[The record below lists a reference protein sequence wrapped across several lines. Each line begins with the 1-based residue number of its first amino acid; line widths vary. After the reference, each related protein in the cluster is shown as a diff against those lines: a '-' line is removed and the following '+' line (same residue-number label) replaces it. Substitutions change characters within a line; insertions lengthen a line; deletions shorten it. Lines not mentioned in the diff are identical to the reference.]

1 MPDLLKTLVV
11 LGARGDMTGRLL
23 LPALVR
29 LAGAGQLPAEM
40 QVVAMDRDAGDDD
53 AYRDH
58 ARQKLDAHLPDRD
71 EKATE
76 AFLERLSYRQADVT
90 SADAL
95 RKALDGLAS
104 PMAVYLALPNVLFR
118 PTLEAL
124 SQAGLPPHAT
134 LVVEKPFGTDLDD
147 AKELNALIARSF
159 DERDVFRIDHFLAK
173 QTVLDVLGLRFANRI
188 FEPVWNSEHISR
200 VDITWYE
207 SLGLEGRANYYDRA
221 GALRDMIQNHLLQ
234 MLALVAMDPPRSI
247 TDRDLRDRK
256 VEALRAVVPPK
267 PEEMAKATRRAR
279 YTAGTVGGKDLPA
292 YADAEGVDPS
302 RGTETYAEVTFKV
315 SNWRWAGTPFRL
327 RTGKAIGQERREI
340 AVYFKTVPHEPFD
353 DRDRPDV
360 LRFTL
365 SPDAISLELNL
376 NGEGDPFDLERVT
389 LDSEFPTQEL
399 PPYALLLKEIAE
411 GDPDALDPRRRGRG
425 ALAHRRAGAAG
436 VGARRGAAGGVPGG
450 VGWAEGRE
458 GDAATRPPVAV
469 PLPATTRDRADGPAP
484 IGRARRPDRRLSP
497 PPRPSAGARAGP
509 PPVPPGR
516 PGRGGTGPCS
526 WWGAPRPLRAC
537 PARRPC
543 RRPSRPP
550 APCR

>member
-1 MPDLLKTLVV
+1 MRPERPPVRPRPHGEYGPVSDVLKTLVV

-29 LAGAGQLPAEM
+29 LAGSGELPPSTAILA
-40 QVVAMDRDAGDDD
+40 VDRDAGDDD

-58 ARQKLDAHLPDRD
+58 ARKKLDAHLPDRD
-71 EKATE
+71 EKATSTL
-76 AFLERLSYRQADVT
+76 LEHLSYRQADVT

-95 RKALDGLAS
+95 RAAIEGAAT

-124 SQAGLPPHAT
+124 AAADLPPHTT
-134 LVVEKPFGTDLDD
+134 LVVEKPFGTDLED
-147 AKELNALIARSF
+147 AKALNELIEKSF

-188 FEPVWNSEHISR
+188 FEPVWNGGHISR

-234 MLALVAMDPPRSI
+234 MLALVAMDPPRSM
-247 TDRDLRDRK
+247 TERDLRDRK
-256 VEALRAVVPPK
+256 VEALRAVTAPK
-267 PEEMAKATRRAR
+267 PEDMAKATRRAR

-292 YADAEGVDPS
+292 YVDAEGVDPS
-302 RGTETYAEVTFKV
+302 RGTETYAEVTFRV
-315 SNWRWAGTPFRL
+315 SNWRWGGTPFRL

-353 DRDRPDV
+353 DRDRPNV

-365 SPDAISLELNL
+365 SPDAIALELNL

-389 LDSEFPTQEL
+389 LDSDFPTQEL
-399 PPYALLLKEIAE
+399 PPYSLLLKEI
-411 GDPDALDPRRRGRG
+411 L
-425 ALAHRRAGAAG
+425 
-436 VGARRGAAGGVPGG
+436 
-450 VGWAEGRE
+450 E
-458 GDAATRPPVAV
+458 GDATLSIRGDEAEELWRIVEPVLQAWERDEV
-469 PLPATTRDRADGPAP
+469 PLLEYAAGSGGPKA
-484 IGRARRPDRRLSP
+484 AKEP
-497 PPRPSAGARAGP
+497 PQPGAGP
-509 PPVPPGR
+509 REPKQGKAA
-516 PGRGGTGPCS
+516 GDD
-526 WWGAPRPLRAC
+526 PR
-537 PARRPC
+537 
-543 RRPSRPP
+543 SG
-550 APCR
+550 